1 MKRDGREGSMLT
13 EEEGS
18 EVEEEVE
25 IGGGDGVNRYLS
37 GLNINEEKLLKEEEE
52 EEEEEE
58 EVDDDDDDDVDDVD
72 VDDGIAVIDS
82 GKWEGGL

>member
-1 MKRDGREGSMLT
+1 MLT

-52 EEEEEE
+52 
-58 EVDDDDDDDVDDVD
+58 VDDDDDDDV